1 MQGRLLCYIG
11 LHKIL
16 IAIMI
21 IVNGLNLGVSVVCT
35 LYIWVIDQVWGQ
47 DGWILAKFFFC
58 MSMDQDGGE
67 VHKHAKKE

>member
-1 MQGRLLCYIG
+1 MY
-11 LHKIL
+11 L
-16 IAIMI
+16 IYMI
-21 IVNGLNLGVSVVCT
+21 VHVHHSTTVYTCNYGD

-58 MSMDQDGGE
+58 GFMDRDVVE